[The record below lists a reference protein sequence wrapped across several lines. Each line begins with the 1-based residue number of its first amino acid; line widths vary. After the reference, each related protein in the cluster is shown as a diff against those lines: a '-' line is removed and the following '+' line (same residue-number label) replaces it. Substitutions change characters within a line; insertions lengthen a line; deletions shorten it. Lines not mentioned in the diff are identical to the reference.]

1 MGIPAC
7 QASICRVPLHSYEVS
22 AAIEREPLRTSGNGR
37 VRQTG
42 LTERTA
48 SRVPVRE
55 YRIAGMDCADCARH
69 VRSAIAAV
77 PGVEGCDVFLTS
89 ERAMVRASVLDDKF
103 DDAVR
108 RAVQR
113 AGYEVVSG
121 EEQSGLTAA
130 RRASRR
136 VLVTLGLVSVMV
148 LSLVVFGEWLGLLDG
163 LTERVPWYLPAVLT
177 LLLGRRPLLQ
187 VVRSALRGK
196 VISHTLMTVGA
207 TAAALTGQWS
217 TAFIVVVFMR
227 VGAYTESMTSDKSRR
242 ALKQLGDL
250 APRTARVVSNGQERS
265 VAVGEV
271 AIGDLVLV
279 RPGEAVPVDGVV
291 TSGSAYV
298 NQAAITGE
306 AAPVEAKEGQELFA
320 ASYVS
325 GGAVT
330 LRATAVGEDTTF
342 AAIVRL
348 VLEAEANRGEVERIA
363 DRFSGYYLPL
373 VAFIAALTWMVG
385 GSLQATIAVLVVA
398 CSCSFALATP
408 IAMAASVGSAAHAG
422 VLIKGGR
429 YIEALHRIT
438 VLLVDKTGTLTTGAP
453 HISDIIPAASGVAR
467 ERDLLQLAAAVEQN
481 SEHPLAEAVRRAAFA
496 HGITP
501 QQAKQ
506 FTAEAG
512 VGVTASVDGYP
523 VSVGRLTDFDRQ
535 YDPVLAQE
543 ADRLMADGKS
553 VLALRRDGAVLGVLA
568 AADTL
573 RPALA
578 EALAHVRE
586 AGVPRVMLISGD
598 NEGAVASIARTLG
611 IEYRADLL
619 PHEKTEVVR
628 DLQRRGERVAMIGD
642 GVNDAPALAQADVGI
657 AMGVAGTDVAIEAS
671 HVALM
676 NDDWRTVPLLFSVS
690 RRTMRVVKM
699 NIGFTALY
707 NLAGLTL
714 AALGLLP
721 PVVAAA
727 LQSVPDL
734 GILANSSRLL
744 RLPSRGVSADR
755 ETGPNGC
762 HDGNG

>member
-1 MGIPAC
+1 ME
-7 QASICRVPLHSYEVS
+7 QAGS
-22 AAIEREPLRTSGNGR
+22 AA
-37 VRQTG
+37 
-42 LTERTA
+42 
-48 SRVPVRE
+48 PVRE
-55 YRIAGMDCADCARH
+55 YRIAGMDCADCVRH

-89 ERAMVRASVLDDKF
+89 ERAVVRGALF
-103 DDAVR
+103 DENTDAAVQ
-108 RAVQR
+108 RAVHR

-136 VLVTLGLVSVMV
+136 VLVTLGVVSVIV
-148 LSLVVFGEWLGLLDG
+148 LALVVFGEWLGLLDG
-163 LTERVPWYLPAVLT
+163 LTDRVPWYLAAALT
-177 LLLGRRPLLQ
+177 LLIGRRPLLQ
-187 VVRSALRGK
+187 VIRSALRGK

-207 TAAALTGQWS
+207 IAAALAGQWS
-217 TAFIVVVFMR
+217 TALVVVVFMR

-242 ALKQLGDL
+242 ALRQLGEM
-250 APRTARVVSNGQERS
+250 APQTARVVADGLERV

-271 AIGDLVLV
+271 SIGDLVLV

-291 TSGSAYV
+291 TSGSAYI

-306 AAPVEAKEGQELFA
+306 AAPAEAREGQELFA

-330 LRATAVGEDTTF
+330 LRATAVGDDTTF

-373 VAFIAALTWMVG
+373 VALIAAMTWVMG

-429 YIEALHRIT
+429 YIEALQRVT
-438 VLLVDKTGTLTTGAP
+438 VLLVDKTGTLTTGTP
-453 HISDIIPAASGVAR
+453 HISDIVPAASAAVGER
-467 ERDLLQLAAAVEQN
+467 ELLQLAAAVEQN
-481 SEHPLAEAVRRAAFA
+481 SEHPLAEAVRRAAFDR
-496 HGITP
+496 GITAP
-501 QQAKQ
+501 PAEQ
-506 FTAEAG
+506 FRAEAG
-512 VGVTASVDGYP
+512 VGVTALVDGFT
-523 VSVGRLTDFDRQ
+523 VTVGRLTDSDQRD
-535 YDPVLAQE
+535 DPALAHQAE
-543 ADRLMADGKS
+543 RLMGEGKS
-553 VLALRRDGAVLGVLA
+553 VLALRRNGALLGVLA
-568 AADTL
+568 ATDTL

-578 EALAHVRE
+578 DALARVRE
-586 AGVPRVMLISGD
+586 GGVPRVMLISGD

-611 IEYRADLL
+611 IEYRANLL

-628 DLQRRGERVAMIGD
+628 DLQLGGERVAMIGD

-657 AMGVAGTDVAIEAS
+657 AMGAAGTDVAIEAA

-676 NDDWRTVPLLFSVS
+676 NDDWRTVPLLFAVS
-690 RRTMRVVKM
+690 HRTMRVVKM

-707 NLAGLTL
+707 NLAGLSL
-714 AALGLLP
+714 AALGMLP

-744 RLPSRGVSADR
+744 RLPRSGISKDKK
-755 ETGPNGC
+755 TG
-762 HDGNG
+762 